1 MTEKLKVSREV
12 ADAIE
17 YLRTTVADEAI
28 MKDHADTVVNNSPW
42 AKKCAPL
49 NKISLLD
56 MASMLTNGYEV
67 EMTSHERI
75 MKAYNAAKRTKNGS
89 FARTNDATYCYHSG
103 VMTGITTALDTLG
116 IKIKGVNDK

>member
-17 YLRTTVADEAI
+17 YLGKVGCAFEEAMESHVSTGWSNFSDERVIA
-28 MKDHADTVVNNSPW
+28 
-42 AKKCAPL
+42 L
-49 NKISLLD
+49 GG
-56 MASMLTNGYEV
+56 LTSKELATALIVGYEV
-67 EMTSHERI
+67 EMTPHERI

-89 FARTNDATYCYHSG
+89 FASCYHSG
-103 VMTGITTALDTLG
+103 VMAGITTALDTLG